1 MSLDFR
7 GIRNQLVSHAM
18 TLGVFG
24 QVLDHEPVSAPGSG
38 LTYAVY
44 GGRLAPSAAN
54 SGLSSTSA
62 MLVFNGRLYTPAD
75 SEPMGDA
82 DAIIFDALDALFGA
96 YSGDFDLGGTVRNVD
111 LLGADG
117 PPLAADLRYL
127 QLDSTTYRTANLN
140 LPMIV
145 NDVWAQGA

>member
-1 MSLDFR
+1 MALDFR
-7 GIRNQLVSHAM
+7 AIRDQLVSHAM
-18 TLGVFG
+18 SLGVFN

-38 LTYAVY
+38 LTYAVF
-44 GGRLAPSAAN
+44 GGGIAPSPQN

-62 MLVFNGRLYTPAD
+62 RLVFSGRIYLPAD
-75 SEPMGDA
+75 TEPMGDVDVEVMNA
-82 DAIIFDALDALFGA
+82 VDLLFGA
-96 YSGDFDLGGTVRNVD
+96 YSGDFDLGGSVRNLD

-117 PPLAADLRYL
+117 QALTADLRYL

-145 NDVWAQGA
+145 NDVWTQVA